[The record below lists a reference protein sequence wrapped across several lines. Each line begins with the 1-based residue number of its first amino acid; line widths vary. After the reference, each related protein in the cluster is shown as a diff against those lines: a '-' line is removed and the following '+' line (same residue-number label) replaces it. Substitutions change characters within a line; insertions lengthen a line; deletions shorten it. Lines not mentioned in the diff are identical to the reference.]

1 MASKETEV
9 KTTSKRTTRKKSTA
23 STKKAAPSVVEGEI
37 VEAAK
42 VKPKRNIVLSDNGDV
57 NLSLINKEDKKRYT
71 QIASS
76 LNEND
81 MTSIMNYGSDLQNA
95 MDAYSN
101 DFLNQRFDSNS
112 SIKSAELIANLLGEL
127 QEVDIAE
134 LNEPSTFKRF
144 IRRIPLLKKF
154 VTSVEQIKAKYNT
167 IQKNIDG
174 ITQKLEQTRLIA
186 IRDNNLLEKQF
197 QNNLSYVSQLGELI
211 IAGKMKSKELEDEI
225 STMKEESYNYNDY
238 EIRKVEDFKNNLDK
252 KITDLVMMR
261 YSFQQSLVQINIIQ
275 QTNTQDAQNTEM
287 QIKTTIPIWKNQMS
301 MAVAL
306 YNQKKSIEASNLVTN
321 TTNEILR
328 RNSEMMKTQAIEV
341 AKQSQRTVIDIET
354 LEKTHKDLIAT
365 IEGVEKAQ
373 EEGRAKRAAAERRIK
388 ELERDMHVKAL
399 GIKESTERV
408 IAKELVGIG
417 SEQQ

>member
-23 STKKAAPSVVEGEI
+23 STKKEAPSVVEGEI
-37 VEAAK
+37 VKTTKAK
-42 VKPKRNIVLSDNGDV
+42 TKRNIVLSDNGDV

-101 DFLNQRFDSNS
+101 DFLNQRFDSTS

-134 LNEPSTFKRF
+134 LNEPSAFKRF

-197 QNNLSYVSQLGELI
+197 QNNLSYVNQLGELI

-417 SEQQ
+417 SEQ

>member
-1 MASKETEV
+1 MTSKETEV
-9 KTTSKRTTRKKSTA
+9 KTTSKRTTRKKSTT
-23 STKKAAPSVVEGEI
+23 STKKATPSVAEGEI
-37 VEAAK
+37 VEVTKA
-42 VKPKRNIVLSDNGDV
+42 KPKRNIVLSDNGDV

-71 QIASS
+71 EIASC

-101 DFLNQRFDSNS
+101 DFLTQRFDSTS

-134 LNEPSTFKRF
+134 LNEPSALKRF
-144 IRRIPLLKKF
+144 IRRIPLLKKL

-197 QNNLSYVSQLGELI
+197 QNNLSYVGQLGELI

-373 EEGRAKRAAAERRIK
+373 EEGRAKRAAAEKRIE
-388 ELERDMHVKAL
+388 ELERDMHLKAL

-408 IAKELVGIG
+408 IAKELVGID
-417 SEQQ
+417 SEQ

>member
-9 KTTSKRTTRKKSTA
+9 KTASKRTTRKKSTA
-23 STKKAAPSVVEGEI
+23 STKKEAPSVVEGEI
-37 VEAAK
+37 VEATK

-101 DFLNQRFDSNS
+101 DFLNQRFDSTS

-134 LNEPSTFKRF
+134 LNEPSAFKRF

-197 QNNLSYVSQLGELI
+197 QNNLSYVNQLGELI

-388 ELERDMHVKAL
+388 ELERDMHSKAL

-417 SEQQ
+417 SEQ

>member
-23 STKKAAPSVVEGEI
+23 STKKEAPSVVEGEI
-37 VEAAK
+37 VEATK

-101 DFLNQRFDSNS
+101 DFLNQRFDSTS

-134 LNEPSTFKRF
+134 LNEPSAFKRF

-197 QNNLSYVSQLGELI
+197 QNNLSYVNQLGELI

-388 ELERDMHVKAL
+388 ELERDMHLKAL

-417 SEQQ
+417 SEQ

>member
-9 KTTSKRTTRKKSTA
+9 KTASKRTTRKKSTA
-23 STKKAAPSVVEGEI
+23 STKKEAPSVVEGEI

-101 DFLNQRFDSNS
+101 DFLNQRFDSTS

-134 LNEPSTFKRF
+134 LNEPSAFKRF

-197 QNNLSYVSQLGELI
+197 QNNLSYVNQLGELI

-225 STMKEESYNYNDY
+225 SNMKEESYNYNDY

-388 ELERDMHVKAL
+388 ELERDMHSKAL

-417 SEQQ
+417 SE

>member
-9 KTTSKRTTRKKSTA
+9 KTASKRTTRKKSTA
-23 STKKAAPSVVEGEI
+23 STKKEAPSVVEGEI

-101 DFLNQRFDSNS
+101 DFLNQRFDSTS

-134 LNEPSTFKRF
+134 LNEPSAFKRF

-197 QNNLSYVSQLGELI
+197 QNNLSYVNQLGELI

-225 STMKEESYNYNDY
+225 SNMKEESYNYNDY

-388 ELERDMHVKAL
+388 ELERDMHLKAL

-417 SEQQ
+417 SEQ

>member
-9 KTTSKRTTRKKSTA
+9 KTASKRTTRKKSTA
-23 STKKAAPSVVEGEI
+23 STKKEAPSVVEGEI
-37 VEAAK
+37 VETAK

-101 DFLNQRFDSNS
+101 DFLNQRFDSTS

-134 LNEPSTFKRF
+134 LNEPSAFKRF

-197 QNNLSYVSQLGELI
+197 QNNLSYVKQLGELI

-417 SEQQ
+417 SEQ

>member
-23 STKKAAPSVVEGEI
+23 STKKSAPSVVEGEI

-42 VKPKRNIVLSDNGDV
+42 VKQKRNIVLSDNGDV

-101 DFLNQRFDSNS
+101 DFLNQRFDSTS
-112 SIKSAELIANLLGEL
+112 SIKSAALIANLRGEL

-134 LNEPSTFKRF
+134 LNEPSAFKRF

-197 QNNLSYVSQLGELI
+197 QNNLSYVGQLGELI

-275 QTNTQDAQNTEM
+275 QMNTQDAQNTEM

-417 SEQQ
+417 SEQ

>member
-1 MASKETEV
+1 MTSKETEV

-23 STKKAAPSVVEGEI
+23 STKKSTPSVVEGEI
-37 VEAAK
+37 VEAVK

-57 NLSLINKEDKKRYT
+57 NFSLINKEDKKRYT
-71 QIASS
+71 EIASC

-101 DFLNQRFDSNS
+101 DFLTQRFDSTS

-134 LNEPSTFKRF
+134 LNEPSALKRF

-197 QNNLSYVSQLGELI
+197 QNNLSYVGQLGELI

-225 STMKEESYNYNDY
+225 NAMKEESYNYNDY

-417 SEQQ
+417 SEQ

>member
-1 MASKETEV
+1 MTSKETEV
-9 KTTSKRTTRKKSTA
+9 KTTSKRTTRKKSTD
-23 STKKAAPSVVEGEI
+23 STKKSTPSVVEGEI
-37 VEAAK
+37 VEAVK

-57 NLSLINKEDKKRYT
+57 NFSLINKEDKKRYT
-71 QIASS
+71 EIASC

-101 DFLNQRFDSNS
+101 DFLTQRFDSTS

-134 LNEPSTFKRF
+134 LNEPSALKRF

-197 QNNLSYVSQLGELI
+197 QNNLSYVGQLGELI

-225 STMKEESYNYNDY
+225 NTMKEESYNYNDY

-373 EEGRAKRAAAERRIK
+373 EEGRAKRAAAEKRIE
-388 ELERDMHVKAL
+388 ELEKDMRLKAL

-417 SEQQ
+417 SEQ

>member
-1 MASKETEV
+1 MTSKETEV

-23 STKKAAPSVVEGEI
+23 STKKSTPSVVEGEI
-37 VEAAK
+37 VEAVK

-57 NLSLINKEDKKRYT
+57 NFSLINKEDKKRYT
-71 QIASS
+71 EIASC

-101 DFLNQRFDSNS
+101 DFLTQRFDSTS

-134 LNEPSTFKRF
+134 LNEPSALKRF

-197 QNNLSYVSQLGELI
+197 QNNLSYVGQLGELI
-211 IAGKMKSKELEDEI
+211 IAGKIKSKELEDEI
-225 STMKEESYNYNDY
+225 NTMKEESYNYNDY

-373 EEGRAKRAAAERRIK
+373 EEGRAKLAAAEKRIE
-388 ELERDMHVKAL
+388 ELEKDMRLKAL

-417 SEQQ
+417 SEQ

>member
-1 MASKETEV
+1 MTSKETEV
-9 KTTSKRTTRKKSTA
+9 KTASKRTTRKKSTA
-23 STKKAAPSVVEGEI
+23 STKKESPSVVEGEI

-101 DFLNQRFDSNS
+101 DFLNQRFDSTS

-134 LNEPSTFKRF
+134 LNEPSAFKRF

-197 QNNLSYVSQLGELI
+197 QNNLSYVNQLGELI

-388 ELERDMHVKAL
+388 ELERDMHLKAL

-417 SEQQ
+417 SEQ

>member
-1 MASKETEV
+1 MTSKETEV

-23 STKKAAPSVVEGEI
+23 STKKSTPSVVEGEI
-37 VEAAK
+37 VEAVK

-57 NLSLINKEDKKRYT
+57 NFSLINKEDKKRYT
-71 QIASS
+71 EIASC

-101 DFLNQRFDSNS
+101 DFLTQRFDSTS

-134 LNEPSTFKRF
+134 LNEPSALKRF

-197 QNNLSYVSQLGELI
+197 QNNLSYVGQLGELI

-225 STMKEESYNYNDY
+225 NAMKEESYNYNDY

-373 EEGRAKRAAAERRIK
+373 EEGRAKRAAAEKRIE
-388 ELERDMHVKAL
+388 ELEKDMRLKAL

-417 SEQQ
+417 SEQ

>member
-101 DFLNQRFDSNS
+101 DFLNQRFDSTS

-134 LNEPSTFKRF
+134 LNEPSAFKRF

-197 QNNLSYVSQLGELI
+197 QNNLSYVNQLGELI

-417 SEQQ
+417 SEQ

>member
-9 KTTSKRTTRKKSTA
+9 KTTSKRTTRKKSTT
-23 STKKAAPSVVEGEI
+23 STKKATPSVAEGEI
-37 VEAAK
+37 VEVAK
-42 VKPKRNIVLSDNGDV
+42 VKPKRNIVLSDNGEV

-71 QIASS
+71 EIASS

-101 DFLNQRFDSNS
+101 DFLTQRFDSTS
-112 SIKSAELIANLLGEL
+112 SIKSAELISNLLGEL
-127 QEVDIAE
+127 QEVDISE
-134 LNEPSTFKRF
+134 LNEPSALKRF

-154 VTSVEQIKAKYNT
+154 VISVEQIKAKYNT

-197 QNNLSYVSQLGELI
+197 QNNLSYVGQLGELI
-211 IAGKMKSKELEDEI
+211 IAGKMKSKELEEEL

-238 EIRKVEDFKNNLDK
+238 QIRKVEDFKNNLDK

-388 ELERDMHVKAL
+388 ELEKDMHLKAL

-417 SEQQ
+417 SEQ

>member
-57 NLSLINKEDKKRYT
+57 NLSLINNEDKKRYT

-134 LNEPSTFKRF
+134 LNEPSAFKRF

-197 QNNLSYVSQLGELI
+197 QNNLSYVNQLGELI

-388 ELERDMHVKAL
+388 ELERDMHLKAL

-417 SEQQ
+417 SEQ

>member
-9 KTTSKRTTRKKSTA
+9 KTASKRTTRKKSTA
-23 STKKAAPSVVEGEI
+23 STKKEAPSVVEGEI

-42 VKPKRNIVLSDNGDV
+42 VKPKKNIVLSDNGDV

-101 DFLNQRFDSNS
+101 DFLTQRFDSTS

-134 LNEPSTFKRF
+134 LNEPSAFKRF

-197 QNNLSYVSQLGELI
+197 QNNLSYVNQLGELI

-373 EEGRAKRAAAERRIK
+373 EEGRAKRAAAEKRIE
-388 ELERDMHVKAL
+388 ELEKDMRLKAL

-417 SEQQ
+417 SEQ

>member
-9 KTTSKRTTRKKSTA
+9 KTASKRTTRKKSIT
-23 STKKAAPSVVEGEI
+23 STKKATPSVVEGEI
-37 VEAAK
+37 VEVTKA
-42 VKPKRNIVLSDNGDV
+42 KPKRNIVLSDNGDV

-101 DFLNQRFDSNS
+101 DFLNQRFDSTS

-134 LNEPSTFKRF
+134 LNEPSAFKRF

-197 QNNLSYVSQLGELI
+197 QNNLSYVNQLGELI

-388 ELERDMHVKAL
+388 ELERDMHSKAL

-417 SEQQ
+417 SEQ

>member
-23 STKKAAPSVVEGEI
+23 STKKSTQSVVEGEI

-101 DFLNQRFDSNS
+101 DFLNQRFDSTS

-134 LNEPSTFKRF
+134 LNEPSAFKRF

-197 QNNLSYVSQLGELI
+197 QNNLSYVNQLGELI

-417 SEQQ
+417 SEQ

>member
-1 MASKETEV
+1 MTSKETEV

-23 STKKAAPSVVEGEI
+23 STKKSTPSVVEGEI
-37 VEAAK
+37 VEAVK

-57 NLSLINKEDKKRYT
+57 NFSLINKEDKKRYT
-71 QIASS
+71 EIASC

-101 DFLNQRFDSNS
+101 DFLTQRFDSTS

-127 QEVDIAE
+127 QEVDISE
-134 LNEPSTFKRF
+134 LNEPSALKRF
-144 IRRIPLLKKF
+144 IRRIPLLKKL

-197 QNNLSYVSQLGELI
+197 QNNLSYVGQLGELI

-225 STMKEESYNYNDY
+225 NTMKEESYNYNDY

-373 EEGRAKRAAAERRIK
+373 EEGRAKRAAAEKRIE
-388 ELERDMHVKAL
+388 ELEKDMRLKAL

-408 IAKELVGIG
+408 IAKELVGIC
-417 SEQQ
+417 SEQ

>member
-9 KTTSKRTTRKKSTA
+9 KTASKRTTRKKSTA
-23 STKKAAPSVVEGEI
+23 STKKSTPSVVEGEI
-37 VEAAK
+37 VEAVK

-57 NLSLINKEDKKRYT
+57 NFSLINKEDKKRYT
-71 QIASS
+71 EIASC

-197 QNNLSYVSQLGELI
+197 QNNLSYVGQLGELI
-211 IAGKMKSKELEDEI
+211 IAGKIKSKELEDEI
-225 STMKEESYNYNDY
+225 NTMKEESYNYNDY

-388 ELERDMHVKAL
+388 ELERDMHLKAL

-417 SEQQ
+417 SEQ

>member
-1 MASKETEV
+1 MTSKETEV

-23 STKKAAPSVVEGEI
+23 STKKATPSVVEGEI
-37 VEAAK
+37 VEAVK

-57 NLSLINKEDKKRYT
+57 NFSLINKEDKKRYT
-71 QIASS
+71 EIASC

-101 DFLNQRFDSNS
+101 DFLTQRFDSTS

-134 LNEPSTFKRF
+134 LNEPSAFKRF

-197 QNNLSYVSQLGELI
+197 QNNLSYVGQLGELI

-225 STMKEESYNYNDY
+225 NTMKEESYNYNDY

-373 EEGRAKRAAAERRIK
+373 EEGRAKRAAAEKRIE
-388 ELERDMHVKAL
+388 ELEKDMRLKAL

-417 SEQQ
+417 SEQ

>member
-23 STKKAAPSVVEGEI
+23 STKKEATSVVEGEI

-101 DFLNQRFDSNS
+101 DFLNQRFDSTS

-134 LNEPSTFKRF
+134 LNEPSAFKRF

-197 QNNLSYVSQLGELI
+197 QNNLSYVNQLGELI

-417 SEQQ
+417 SEQ

>member
-9 KTTSKRTTRKKSTA
+9 KTASKRTTRKKSTA
-23 STKKAAPSVVEGEI
+23 STKKSTPSVVEGEI

-101 DFLNQRFDSNS
+101 DFLNQRFDSTS

-134 LNEPSTFKRF
+134 LNEPSAFKRF

-197 QNNLSYVSQLGELI
+197 QNNLSYVNQLGELI

-417 SEQQ
+417 SEQ

>member
-9 KTTSKRTTRKKSTA
+9 KTASKRTTRKKSTA
-23 STKKAAPSVVEGEI
+23 STKKEAPSVVEGEI

-101 DFLNQRFDSNS
+101 DFLNQRFDSTS

-134 LNEPSTFKRF
+134 LNEPSAFKRF

-197 QNNLSYVSQLGELI
+197 QNNLSYVNQLGELI

-328 RNSEMMKTQAIEV
+328 RNSEMMKTQTIEV

-388 ELERDMHVKAL
+388 ELERDMHSKAL

-417 SEQQ
+417 SEQ

>member
-1 MASKETEV
+1 MTSKETEV
-9 KTTSKRTTRKKSTA
+9 KTASKRTTRKKSTA
-23 STKKAAPSVVEGEI
+23 STKKSTPSVVEGEI
-37 VEAAK
+37 VETAK

-101 DFLNQRFDSNS
+101 DFLNQRFDSTS

-134 LNEPSTFKRF
+134 LNEPSAFKRF

-197 QNNLSYVSQLGELI
+197 QNNLSYVNQLGELI

-417 SEQQ
+417 SEQ

>member
-1 MASKETEV
+1 MTSKETEV

-23 STKKAAPSVVEGEI
+23 STKKSTPSVVDGEI
-37 VEAAK
+37 VEAVK

-71 QIASS
+71 EIASC

-101 DFLNQRFDSNS
+101 DFLNQRFDSTS

-134 LNEPSTFKRF
+134 LNEPSAFKRF

-197 QNNLSYVSQLGELI
+197 QNNLSYVGQLGELI

-225 STMKEESYNYNDY
+225 NTMKEESYNYNDY

-417 SEQQ
+417 SEQ

>member
-9 KTTSKRTTRKKSTA
+9 KTASKRTTRKKSTA
-23 STKKAAPSVVEGEI
+23 STKKEAPSVVEGEI
-37 VEAAK
+37 VEAVK

-57 NLSLINKEDKKRYT
+57 NFSLINKEDKKRYT

-101 DFLNQRFDSNS
+101 DFLNQRFDSTS

-134 LNEPSTFKRF
+134 LNEPSACKRF

-197 QNNLSYVSQLGELI
+197 QNNLSYVNQLGELI

-417 SEQQ
+417 SEQ

>member
-23 STKKAAPSVVEGEI
+23 STKKEAPSVVEGEI

-101 DFLNQRFDSNS
+101 DFLNQRFDSTS

-134 LNEPSTFKRF
+134 LNEPSVFKRF

-197 QNNLSYVSQLGELI
+197 QNNLSYVNQLGELI

-388 ELERDMHVKAL
+388 ELERDMHSKAL

-417 SEQQ
+417 SEQ

>member
-9 KTTSKRTTRKKSTA
+9 KTASKRTTRKKSTA
-23 STKKAAPSVVEGEI
+23 STKKEAPSVVEGEI
-37 VEAAK
+37 VETAK

-101 DFLNQRFDSNS
+101 DFLTQRFDSTS

-134 LNEPSTFKRF
+134 LNEPSAFKRF

-197 QNNLSYVSQLGELI
+197 QNNLSYVNQLGELI

-417 SEQQ
+417 SEQ

>member
-23 STKKAAPSVVEGEI
+23 STKKEAPSVVEGEI

-101 DFLNQRFDSNS
+101 DFLNQRFDSTS

-134 LNEPSTFKRF
+134 LNEPSAFKRF

-197 QNNLSYVSQLGELI
+197 QNNLSYVNQLGELI

-408 IAKELVGIG
+408 IAKELIGIG
-417 SEQQ
+417 SEH

>member
-37 VEAAK
+37 VEVAK

-71 QIASS
+71 QIASN

-197 QNNLSYVSQLGELI
+197 QNNLSYVNQLGELI

>member
-1 MASKETEV
+1 MTSKETEV
-9 KTTSKRTTRKKSTA
+9 KTASKRTTRKKSTA
-23 STKKAAPSVVEGEI
+23 STKKSTPSVVEGEI
-37 VEAAK
+37 VEAVK

-57 NLSLINKEDKKRYT
+57 NFSLINKEDKKRYT
-71 QIASS
+71 EIASC

-101 DFLNQRFDSNS
+101 DFLTQRFDSTS

-134 LNEPSTFKRF
+134 LNEPSVLKRF

-197 QNNLSYVSQLGELI
+197 QNNLSYVGQLGELI

-225 STMKEESYNYNDY
+225 NTMKEESYNYNDY

-417 SEQQ
+417 SEQ

>member
-9 KTTSKRTTRKKSTA
+9 KTASKRTTRKKSTA
-23 STKKAAPSVVEGEI
+23 STKKETPSVVEGEI

-71 QIASS
+71 EIASC

-101 DFLNQRFDSNS
+101 DFLTQRFDSTS

-134 LNEPSTFKRF
+134 LNEPSAFKRF

-197 QNNLSYVSQLGELI
+197 QNNLSYVNQLGELI

-417 SEQQ
+417 SEQ

>member
-1 MASKETEV
+1 MTSKETEV
-9 KTTSKRTTRKKSTA
+9 KTASKRTTRKKSTT
-23 STKKAAPSVVEGEI
+23 STKKAVPSVVEGEI
-37 VEAAK
+37 VEAKKAK
-42 VKPKRNIVLSDNGDV
+42 TKRNIVLSDNGDV

-71 QIASS
+71 EIASS

-101 DFLNQRFDSNS
+101 DFLNQRFDSTS

-134 LNEPSTFKRF
+134 LNEPSAFKRF

-197 QNNLSYVSQLGELI
+197 QNNLSYVNQLGELI

-225 STMKEESYNYNDY
+225 SNMKEESYNYNDY

-388 ELERDMHVKAL
+388 ELERDMHLKAL

-417 SEQQ
+417 SEQ

>member
-9 KTTSKRTTRKKSTA
+9 KTASKRTTRKKSTA
-23 STKKAAPSVVEGEI
+23 STKKEAPSVVEGEI

-42 VKPKRNIVLSDNGDV
+42 VKPKINIVLSDNGDV

-101 DFLNQRFDSNS
+101 DFLNQRFDSTS

-134 LNEPSTFKRF
+134 LNEPSAFKRF

-197 QNNLSYVSQLGELI
+197 QNNLSYVNQLGELI

-388 ELERDMHVKAL
+388 ELERDMHSKAL

-417 SEQQ
+417 SEQ

>member
-9 KTTSKRTTRKKSTA
+9 KTASKRTTRKKSTA
-23 STKKAAPSVVEGEI
+23 STKKEAPSVVEGEI
-37 VEAAK
+37 VETAK
-42 VKPKRNIVLSDNGDV
+42 VKPKKNIVLSDNGDV

-101 DFLNQRFDSNS
+101 DFLNQRFDSTS

-134 LNEPSTFKRF
+134 LNEPSAFKRF

-197 QNNLSYVSQLGELI
+197 QNNLSYVNQLGELI

-373 EEGRAKRAAAERRIK
+373 EEGRAKRAAAEKRIK
-388 ELERDMHVKAL
+388 ELEKDMRLKAL

-417 SEQQ
+417 SEQ

>member
-9 KTTSKRTTRKKSTA
+9 KTASKRTTRKKSTA
-23 STKKAAPSVVEGEI
+23 STKKSAPSVVEGEI

-71 QIASS
+71 QIASN

-101 DFLNQRFDSNS
+101 DFLNQRFDSTS

-197 QNNLSYVSQLGELI
+197 QNNLSYVNQLGELI

-417 SEQQ
+417 SEQ

>member
-9 KTTSKRTTRKKSTA
+9 KTASKRTTRKKSTA
-23 STKKAAPSVVEGEI
+23 STKKEAPSVVEGEI
-37 VEAAK
+37 VETAK
-42 VKPKRNIVLSDNGDV
+42 VKPKKNIVLSDNGDV

-101 DFLNQRFDSNS
+101 DFLNQRFDSTS

-134 LNEPSTFKRF
+134 LNEPSAFKRF

-197 QNNLSYVSQLGELI
+197 QNNLSYVNQLGELI

-417 SEQQ
+417 SEQ

>member
-9 KTTSKRTTRKKSTA
+9 KTASKRTTRKKSTA
-23 STKKAAPSVVEGEI
+23 STKKEAPSVVEGAI
-37 VEAAK
+37 VETAK

-101 DFLNQRFDSNS
+101 DFLNQRFDSTS

-134 LNEPSTFKRF
+134 LNEPSAFKRF

-197 QNNLSYVSQLGELI
+197 QNNLSYVNQLGELI

-417 SEQQ
+417 SEQ